1 MQNSVGKKSL
11 RNCLDRVRLASIKP
25 TLVPRST
32 EPQVII
38 EQAHAQACL
47 YLLMKIGHAWHSAW
61 VGLMR
66 CQYYPRFPNQH
77 SQCTVTS
84 FERVIKT

>member
-32 EPQVII
+32 EQPQVII

-47 YLLMKIGHAWHSAW
+47 YLLM
-61 VGLMR
+61 
-66 CQYYPRFPNQH
+66 PRLLSNRA
-77 SQCTVTS
+77 CLTLL
-84 FERVIKT
+84 ELD

>member
-47 YLLMKIGHAWHSAW
+47 YLLMKIGHA
-61 VGLMR
+61 
-66 CQYYPRFPNQH
+66 
-77 SQCTVTS
+77 
-84 FERVIKT
+84 